1 MLMEKYIR
9 VTLIIV
15 AIIYSNL
22 HGQFQYSDI
31 NAMFNDIT
39 PFEDEIDLDFLNV
52 TYTNNQVSSIYWF
65 DQDSIRFSKLFHYD
79 DQNNLFLIS
88 EFRDQVILKE

>member
-15 AIIYSNL
+15 TIIYSNL

-39 PFEDEIDLDFLNV
+39 PFENEIELDFLNV
-52 TYTNNQVSSIYWF
+52 THTNNQVSFIYWF
-65 DQDSIRFSKLFHYD
+65 DQDSIRFSTLFHYD
-79 DQNNLFLIS
+79 DKNNLF
-88 EFRDQVILKE
+88 